1 MGGFDFGSLFGGIGS
16 WLKGKAEAKGYKEMA
31 KYYREAARVTL
42 IMGGLK
48 SNAIQRQIYQVA
60 GQGTAVTGAAGV
72 KLSGSALDAV
82 KQNTQQGY
90 LTKAITAM
98 NTQLEYKSYI
108 AQAKQAEAMAK
119 AAKSGGFLGLIGGIM
134 GIFSDDDLKEN
145 IVFLGRRP
153 DGLGVYRFNYKG
165 GTAIYEGV
173 MASEVA
179 VLYPDAVSERDGY
192 RVVNYHSIGVELR
205 KVA

>member
-1 MGGFDFGSLFGGIGS
+1 MGGFDWGSLFGGIGS
-16 WLKGKAEAKGYKEMA
+16 FLGGSAEAKGYKEMA

-42 IMGGLK
+42 ITGGLK
-48 SNAIQRQIYQVA
+48 SNAIQRQIYQVG
-60 GQGTAVTGAAGV
+60 GQGAVAAGAGGL
-72 KLSGSALDAV
+72 KMTGSALDAV
-82 KQNTQQGY
+82 KQNVQQGY
-90 LTKAITAM
+90 LTKAVTAM

-119 AAKSGGFLGLIGGIM
+119 AADMGGIFGLIGGIA

-145 IVFLGRRP
+145 VQFLGRRP

-165 GTAIYEGV
+165 STAVYEGV

-179 VLYPDAVSERDGY
+179 VIYPAAVNDNSGY
-192 RVVNYHSIGVELR
+192 RAVDYHGINAVFR
-205 KVA
+205 RVA